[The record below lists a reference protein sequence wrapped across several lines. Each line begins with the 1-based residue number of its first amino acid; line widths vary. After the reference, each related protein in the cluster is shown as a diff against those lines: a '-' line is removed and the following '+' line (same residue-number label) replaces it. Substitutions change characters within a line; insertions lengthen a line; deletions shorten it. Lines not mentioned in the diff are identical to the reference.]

1 VRLLIF
7 LMTLSV
13 LSSVL
18 HADNTGTSA
27 DDAGTFTVQDGAA
40 PWSDRVGTWELGDIP
55 DSLKSTDP
63 LPQQLCGSR
72 TLAIAGH
79 PKSIV
84 VGVSVADAPK
94 FKEQFPSATETGETF
109 TIRHPK
115 ETSGLQYQAM
125 TLSNPPQTISGGDT
139 PFGAGLI
146 LLKADAGPTTTPA
159 TKQ

>member
-1 VRLLIF
+1 VRLSIF
-7 LMTLSV
+7 LITLCV
-13 LSSVL
+13 LSSVVQ
-18 HADNTGTSA
+18 ADKTGTSA
-27 DDAGTFTVQDGAA
+27 DDAGTFTVRDGAA

-63 LPQQLCGSR
+63 VPQQLCGSR
-72 TLAIAGH
+72 SLAITGH

-94 FKEQFPSATETGETF
+94 FKEQFPSATAGETF

-115 ETSGLQYQAM
+115 ETSGVQYQAM
-125 TLSNPPQTISGGDT
+125 TLPDPPETISGGDT
-139 PFGAGLI
+139 PYGAGLI
-146 LLKADAGPTTTPA
+146 LLKPEAGPTTTPT